1 MNPIAVI
8 ALIAGAA
15 VLYSVTRTVKAAVN
29 LTWNVTRF
37 GIYHLASGGSL
48 VLRMR
53 LRIGN
58 PTNTPIT
65 VNFIDVSAYL
75 DPVYTTDNNGT
86 LNVQSRGTYIASLT
100 ESLAIVIQPNVVTE
114 HDFYIE
120 VRWADIAK
128 YLAMNVADIISA
140 ISNAQGFNSIINS
153 IVNHPVLLQGNIK
166 AENVNFPINQVVS
179 FTDDRG

>member
-1 MNPIAVI
+1 MNPVAII

-75 DPVYTTDNNGT
+75 DPVYTTVNGS
-86 LNVQSRGTYIASLT
+86 LNVQSRGTYIASLQ
-100 ESLAIVIQPNVVTE
+100 ESLAIVIQPNAVTE

-128 YLAMNVADIISA
+128 YLAMNVADIISS
-140 ISNAQGFNSIINS
+140 ISNAQGLNSIINAV
-153 IVNHPVLLQGNIK
+153 INHPVLLQGNIK